1 MRKPSELEKVNLLV
15 VDDQPENLDVLIAHL
30 EQLGFTISVAL
41 NGKEAIE
48 LAKEFLPDLILLD
61 IIMPGI
67 GGFETCC
74 YLKQDEIT
82 RDIPVIFITALL
94 DTIEKVKGFE
104 AGGMDYITKP
114 FQNEEVLARI
124 NAHLTIRHQQ
134 KKLEEKNAELTKL
147 NAELI
152 KLNKQLKQEIERREK
167 AENALQEADAKL
179 SVLSE
184 QEAERWGISAFIG
197 KSQTIITILDKIRR
211 LQDVEKTSVLILG
224 ESGTGKELI
233 ARAIH
238 FGGTR
243 AKCPF
248 IPVNCS
254 AIPDELAESAFFGHV
269 RGAFTGAVNDR
280 KGYFELAQSGTLFLD
295 EIGDMPRHL
304 QAKLLRTLEDGTFM
318 PVGGNHEKKV
328 NVRII
333 AATNANLP
341 TKIATG
347 DFRNDLYYRIAG
359 YIVHVPPLRE
369 RKEDIS
375 LLVKHLL
382 SLFAVEMGRPKA
394 KLTHQALA
402 TLKNYHFPGNIR
414 ELKNLIEHA
423 LISSGGALIQPQ
435 HFHFAAQPP
444 LETTSIPSTVKNTG
458 IQTEPTLRV
467 SDEEKIIAYVREHG
481 YIKNAQCRQLLNS
494 DYHRTSYLLKKM
506 SKEEKLVREGERRG
520 SYYIERTSKS

>member
-1 MRKPSELEKVNLLV
+1 MRSELKANLLV

-30 EQLGFTISVAL
+30 EQLGLTISVAL

-48 LAKEFLPDLILLD
+48 LAKTFLPDIILLD
-61 IIMPGI
+61 ILMPGI
-67 GGFETCC
+67 GGFETCRR
-74 YLKQDEIT
+74 LKQDEIT
-82 RDIPVIFITALL
+82 RDIPVIFITAVL

-147 NAELI
+147 NE
-152 KLNKQLKQEIERREK
+152 QLKQEIERREK

-243 AKCPF
+243 AKCHF

-254 AIPDELAESAFFGHV
+254 AIPNELAESAFFGHV
-269 RGAFTGAVNDR
+269 RGAFTGAMNDH

-295 EIGDMPRHL
+295 EIGEMPRHL

-318 PVGGNHEKKV
+318 PVGGHHEKKV
-328 NVRII
+328 DVRII

-341 TKIATG
+341 TKISAG
-347 DFRNDLYYRIAG
+347 YFRDALYYRIAS
-359 YIVHVPPLRE
+359 YIIQVPPLRE
-369 RKEDIS
+369 HKEDIP

-382 SLFAVEMGRPKA
+382 SRFAVEMGRPKA
-394 KLTHQALA
+394 TLTSQALA
-402 TLKNYHFPGNIR
+402 TLKDYHFPGNIR

-435 HFHFAAQPP
+435 HFHFTAQPP
-444 LETTSIPSTVKNTG
+444 LETTSTPSTVEKTG
-458 IQTEPTLRV
+458 IQTESTLRV
-467 SDEEKIIAYVREHG
+467 SDEEKVITYVREHG
-481 YIKNAQCRQLLNS
+481 YIKNTQCRQLLNS

-506 SKEEKLVREGERRG
+506 SKEEKLVRVGERRG
-520 SYYIERTSKS
+520 SYYTERTSKKIE